1 MINKKSVENLV
12 IKLDSP
18 SSFLYN
24 KYKHKERDMKFSLS
38 KQVLLDGLNK
48 VAGVVATRPS
58 MPILSNVLLNA
69 SDGELEL
76 TTTNME
82 LTIRA
87 KVPCMV
93 DSPGAITLPAKKL
106 QSIIREMRDG
116 EVLVETKGT
125 LATIR
130 CNRAQFRLNGLAS
143 EEFPTLQAFREAK
156 EFKVPQAMLNR
167 GFRYTEFAISNDN
180 TRYILNGIYTCFQDG
195 KLTLVATDGRRL
207 ALFENELEFPESQQ
221 VCIDLPSRAV
231 AEIHRLL
238 SDNGDVMVRITSNQ
252 ASFDFGDTLLV
263 TKLIDGTFPNYRQV
277 IPTRYNERIIM
288 PAQDLNE
295 TVRRVSLLSA
305 EKANTVRFHFTPGSM
320 EVQSSATNV
329 GDANEEVPID
339 YNGRELSIT
348 FNADFILAPLKAVG
362 DGEISLDLIDSSS
375 PGVMRVADEFLYVL
389 MPMHMN

>member
-1 MINKKSVENLV
+1 
-12 IKLDSP
+12 
-18 SSFLYN
+18 
-24 KYKHKERDMKFSLS
+24 MKFSLA

-69 SDGELEL
+69 ADGELEL

-87 KVPCMV
+87 KVPCV
-93 DSPGAITLPAKKL
+93 VETPGSITLPAKKL

-116 EVLVETKGT
+116 EVNIDTKGT
-125 LATIR
+125 VASIL
-130 CNRAQFRLNGLAS
+130 CNRAKFRLNGLAA
-143 EEFPTLQAFREAK
+143 EEFPTLQAFKEAR
-156 EFKVPQAMLNR
+156 EFKVPQAMLNK
-167 GFRYTEFAISNDN
+167 GFRYTEFAISNDG

-221 VCIDLPSRAV
+221 ICIDLPSRAV
-231 AEIHRLL
+231 AEVHRLL

-252 ASFDFGDTLLV
+252 ASFDLGDTLVV
-263 TKLIDGTFPNYRQV
+263 TKLIDGNYPNYRQV
-277 IPTRYNERIIM
+277 IPSRYNERITM
-288 PAQDLNE
+288 PAQELNE

-305 EKANTVRFHFTPGSM
+305 EKANTVKFHFTPGVM
-320 EVQSSATNV
+320 EVQSSA
-329 GDANEEVPID
+329 ANIGEAKEEVPIE
-339 YNGRELSIT
+339 YNGNELSIT

-362 DGEISLDLIDSSS
+362 DGEVALDLIDSSS